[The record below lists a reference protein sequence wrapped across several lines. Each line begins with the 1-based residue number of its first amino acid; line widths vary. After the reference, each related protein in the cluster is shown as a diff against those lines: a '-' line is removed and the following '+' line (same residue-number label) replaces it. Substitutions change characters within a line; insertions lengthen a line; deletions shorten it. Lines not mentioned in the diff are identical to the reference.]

1 MSKIVFTRSAAKT
14 LKRLPTDRAR
24 LISEKIKVLA
34 TEPESVANNTARLKG
49 MPGCFRL
56 RVGQWRVIYR
66 VQGDVVDVL
75 EIVPRGAAY
84 R

>member
-1 MSKIVFTRSAAKT
+1 MSNIVFTRGAAKT

-24 LISEKIKVLA
+24 LINEKIKILA
-34 TEPESVANNTARLKG
+34 TEPESLAKNIARLKG
-49 MPGCFRL
+49 MPSCFRL

-84 R
+84 K